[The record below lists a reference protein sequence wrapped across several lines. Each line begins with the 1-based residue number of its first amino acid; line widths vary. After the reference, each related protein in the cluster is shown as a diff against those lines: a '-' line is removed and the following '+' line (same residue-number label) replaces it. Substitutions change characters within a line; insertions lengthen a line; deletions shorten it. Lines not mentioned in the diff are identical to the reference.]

1 MWINVKLDRDSL
13 GFDSALSVSPKKPR
27 QHPCK
32 QHPVLT
38 GQQEQLINVHEAFAS
53 HAREL
58 YLIVTAV
65 PGVSDTISAILSV
78 T

>member
-13 GFDSALSVSPKKPR
+13 GFDSTLSVSPKKPR

-32 QHPVLT
+32 PHSVLT
-38 GQQEQLINVHEAFAS
+38 GQQEQLTFTHAS
-53 HAREL
+53 EL

-65 PGVSDTISAILSV
+65 PGGK
-78 T
+78 